1 MLICSQSVFG
11 KFSYPV
17 FLEESDWF
25 TVMDNKQVICLGVYS
40 QADEL
45 TIRHKLLQATA
56 DSSFSFISIPKTAA
70 KIHTK
75 SSKSKRFTL
84 GVLDTPRFSVT

>member
-1 MLICSQSVFG
+1 MYYKVLLICSQSVFG
-11 KFSYPV
+11 LFSYLV

-25 TVMDNKQVICLGVYS
+25 TVMDNRQVICLGVHS

-56 DSSFSFISIPKTAA
+56 DSLFSFN
-70 KIHTK
+70 
-75 SSKSKRFTL
+75 
-84 GVLDTPRFSVT
+84 